1 MHNTR
6 NNGNEEERNMGYANA
21 KGRGSREA
29 RRSRDKCDGRMRD
42 VKARGR
48 KLVEREWK
56 VKSERRRKVWYFSRL
71 N

>member
-29 RRSRDKCDGRMRD
+29 RRSRDRCDGRMRD
-42 VKARGR
+42 VKARER
-48 KLVEREWK
+48 K
-56 VKSERRRKVWYFSRL
+56 
-71 N
+71 